1 MMRNI
6 PSYSE
11 VRAFVRGYEPEEFTR
26 EDVDEAAER
35 GFEALVSGAVL
46 DVLVAAGWPEDI
58 AAAIAAGTLVDD
70 EDMTTWARRV
80 ATAAAGSYG
89 LAAVLVER
97 DGLDDEDER
106 VRLAAEIL
114 RLDEDGAPPTP
125 AYCASI
131 RSHI

>member
-1 MMRNI
+1 MGAI

-26 EDVDEAAER
+26 EDVDEAALR
-35 GFEALVSGAVL
+35 GYEALVSGAVL

-58 AAAIAAGTLVDD
+58 AAAIAAGTLDHNDD

-89 LAAVLVER
+89 LAAVLAER
-97 DGLDDEDER
+97 HGSADEGER
-106 VRLAAEIL
+106 VRFAAEIL
-114 RLDEDGAPPTP
+114 CLDERGEPPT
-125 AYCASI
+125 
-131 RSHI
+131 